1 MEMKKKVIAVL
12 GGGNGAHMMAADMK
26 LMGHEVR
33 LYEMPQ
39 FKSNIQKLFD
49 TKTIEVVGTLK
60 GRAILD
66 VVTDNIE
73 EAVTDADYVLLVT
86 PAFAHETYAK
96 LLKGKLTK
104 NQVVITFPGG
114 FAGLVLKKEFEDDD
128 NCPIFAD
135 TNNLPYDT
143 RLEAPCKVNLFGR
156 NGMNIGFMPADK
168 GPDIIDQLREDLFP
182 FERVYTDVLECG
194 LGLMNPALH
203 SGPCLLNISNIESP
217 TVNFFLYETGFTPAS
232 AKLDIALDNE
242 RKAIGKAFGYH
253 LRPFEDF
260 AGLEENYSW
269 QELYQVI
276 HGAISLTPICGP
288 NDINNRYLTE
298 DAPFGLVPWSNLA
311 EIAGVK
317 TPMINAVVG
326 VYSVVHETD
335 WYEIGAG
342 LESFGLEGM
351 TVDEI
356 KNYVKTGDK

>member
-1 MEMKKKVIAVL
+1 MKKKVIAVL

-26 LMGHEVR
+26 LRGHDVR
-33 LYEMPQ
+33 LFEMPQ

-49 TKTIEVVGTLK
+49 TKTIDVVGTLK
-60 GRAILD
+60 GKAVLD

-73 EAVTDADYVLLVT
+73 EAVIGADYVLLVT

-96 LLKGKLTK
+96 LLKGKLNK
-104 NQVVITFPGG
+104 NQIVITFPGG
-114 FAGLVLKKEFEDDD
+114 FAGLVLKKEFGDDE

-168 GPDIIDQLREDLFP
+168 GPSIIEQLREDLFP
-182 FERVYTDVLECG
+182 FEKVYNDVVECG

-203 SGPCLLNISNIESP
+203 SGPCLLNLSNIESP
-217 TVNFFLYETGFTPAS
+217 TVDFFLYEHGFTPSS

-253 LRPFEDF
+253 LRPVEDF
-260 AGLEENYSW
+260 AGLEENYTW

-276 HGAISLTPICGP
+276 HGCISLTPISGP

-298 DAPFGLVPWSNLA
+298 DAPFGLVPWSHFA
-311 EIAGVK
+311 RIADVK
-317 TPMINAVVG
+317 TPIIDAVVG
-326 VYSVVHETD
+326 VYNVVHETD
-335 WYEIGAG
+335 WHERGAD
-342 LESFGLEGM
+342 LESFGLEGK
-351 TVDEI
+351 TLDEI
-356 KNYVKTGDK
+356 KNYVRTGKK